1 VRDYGAKNGDY
12 QARKILNSAMRQE
25 NAGLQGPGFYNR
37 SMEQHAA
44 TRELLRKYY
53 GFFNEGRFEEMLSL
67 LTDDVVHDI
76 NQGASERG
84 IEAFRTFSQRMER
97 CYRETLTDLQL
108 FVSDDGRR
116 AAAEFLVQGTYLGTD
131 EGLPEASGQTYA
143 LPAGAF
149 FDISQGKISRVTMYY
164 NLNDWLRQVRAF

>member
-1 VRDYGAKNGDY
+1 
-12 QARKILNSAMRQE
+12 MRQE
-25 NAGLQGPGFYNR
+25 NAGLRGPGFYNR
-37 SMEQHAA
+37 VMEQREA
-44 TRELLRKYY
+44 TLELLRSYSQ
-53 GFFNEGRFEEMLSL
+53 FFNEGRFEEMLSL

-84 IEAFRTFSQRMER
+84 IEAFRTFSRRMER
-97 CYRETLTDLQL
+97 CYRETLTELQL
-108 FVSDDGRR
+108 FVSDDGTR

-149 FDISQGKISRVTMYY
+149 FDIPQGKISRVTMYY